1 MNSIFLN
8 SILLEKSYK
17 IFKNKADIYELPD
30 DSTNLFQC
38 NMLDRYL
45 DRQSQDFE
53 NGKFSVEPR
62 SVDRSS
68 NYCQPVDLDDA
79 LMESSHY
86 QTKFPEIISLM
97 SSKEKLA
104 CR

>member
-1 MNSIFLN
+1 MNSILP
-8 SILLEKSYK
+8 EKSYK
-17 IFKNKADIYELPD
+17 IFKKKADIYELPD

-45 DRQSQDFE
+45 DRQSQDFK
-53 NGKFSVEPR
+53 NGKFNVEPR

-68 NYCQPVDLDDA
+68 NYCQPVDLDDV
-79 LMESSHY
+79 LMESSHS

-97 SSKEKLA
+97 SSKEKLT
-104 CR
+104 CP

>member
-1 MNSIFLN
+1 
-8 SILLEKSYK
+8 
-17 IFKNKADIYELPD
+17 
-30 DSTNLFQC
+30 
-38 NMLDRYL
+38 MLDRYL

-53 NGKFSVEPR
+53 NGKLSVEPR